1 MSKGLVQIGY
11 AIVRNKD
18 GKFFAG
24 WDSGMGYSSGEA
36 IWDKKP
42 TVVDVVQLAKKLDEL
57 KCYGELT
64 AHPMYVDFG
73 D

>member
-1 MSKGLVQIGY
+1 MVLIGH
-11 AIVRNKD
+11 AIVRNKN

-36 IWDKKP
+36 IWDTKP
-42 TVVDVVQLAKKLDEL
+42 MVIDVAQLAQKLDEL

-64 AHPMYVDFG
+64 THPMYVDFG
-73 D
+73 G